1 MNQVLL
7 IKDSPLT
14 ILMGDDGG
22 VLVQHQ
28 GLLQYMGL
36 HLISDHVINQPG
48 TVEQQCPAQVHCTQ
62 HIV

>member
-36 HLISDHVINQPG
+36 HLINQPG